1 MLLGFAL
8 AVLSVVLAG
17 GDLRRLGGLEF
28 RGVPVLLAAL
38 LVQIVIISIVPEGN
52 EGVKQAVHIGSYL
65 LVFGFL
71 ALNVRRVPGVWI
83 IAAGAFLNF
92 VVIAANEGV
101 MPADPGALRR
111 AGLERH
117 EGEFQNSREVEDPRL
132 ALLGDRFAL
141 PESWPVS
148 NVFSVGDVLIVLGA
162 AVGMH
167 TVCRSRFVAKRIPPV
182 PRNAGPPTP

>member
-1 MLLGFAL
+1 MLWGFGL
-8 AVLSVVLAG
+8 AALSVVVAG
-17 GDLRRLGGLEF
+17 GSLRRLGELEF

-38 LVQIVIISIVPEGN
+38 LVQIIIISIVPEGN

-71 ALNVRRVPGVWI
+71 AANLRVPGVWL
-83 IAAGAFLNF
+83 IAVGAFLNF
-92 VVIAANEGV
+92 VVIAINHGV

-117 EGEFQNSREVEDPRL
+117 EGDFQNSREVEDPRL
-132 ALLGDRFAL
+132 APLGDYFAL

-167 TVCRSRFVAKRIPPV
+167 TVCRSRFVVKRIPTET
-182 PRNAGPPTP
+182 RNAEPPSS

>member
-8 AVLSVVLAG
+8 ALATVVIAG
-17 GDLRRLGGLEF
+17 GDLRRLSELSF
-28 RGVPVLLAAL
+28 RGVPVLVVAL
-38 LVQIVIISIVPEGN
+38 LVQVVIISLVPEGN

-65 LVFGFL
+65 LVFLFL
-71 ALNVRRVPGVWI
+71 AANVRVPGVWL
-83 IAAGAFLNF
+83 IALGALLNF
-92 VVIAANEGV
+92 VAIAANHGV

-132 ALLGDRFAL
+132 PILGDRYAL

-162 AVGMH
+162 ALGMH
-167 TVCRSRFVAKRIPPV
+167 QVTRSRLVARKFPTV
-182 PRNAGPPTP
+182 SRNAEPPAP

>member
-1 MLLGFAL
+1 MLWGFGLAL
-8 AVLSVVLAG
+8 LSVVLARG
-17 GDLRRLGGLEF
+17 NLRRLGELEF

-65 LVFGFL
+65 LVFVFL
-71 ALNVRRVPGVWI
+71 AANVRVPGVWI
-83 IAAGAFLNF
+83 IAVGALLNF
-92 VVIAANEGV
+92 IAIAANEGV
-101 MPADPGALRR
+101 MPADPAALRT

-117 EGEFQNSREVEDPRL
+117 EGEFQNSREVENPRL
-132 ALLGDRFAL
+132 SFLGDRLAI

-162 AVGMH
+162 AYGMH
-167 TVCRSRFVAKRIPPV
+167 TVCRSLLVGRKIPNV
-182 PRNAGPPTP
+182 LRNAEPPSP